1 MVERMRMRN
10 NGILNKDRNILYQ
23 ITAFLNILI
32 FDFVLKMRIYIN

>member
-32 FDFVLKMRIYIN
+32 FDFVLK

>member
-10 NGILNKDRNILYQ
+10 NGILNKDRNIFQ

-32 FDFVLKMRIYIN
+32 FDFVLK